1 MSTLELAT
9 KSRQH
14 RQHIARAKAAE
25 RRLAALS
32 PEAVGLIRDAWELS
46 RQAPGDF
53 AAQLYENLF
62 ALAPAATSLF
72 PGDLTQQRKRL
83 TNTLSESLS
92 LLNRPQELLLLLKAS
107 GVRHVHY
114 GADYGHFPLLGRAL
128 DQAFRQRLG
137 ARFTPE
143 HAQAWH
149 LCYDSM
155 ADVLCGAMAAAVLER
170 A

>member
-1 MSTLELAT
+1 M
-9 KSRQH
+9 
-14 RQHIARAKAAE
+14 
-25 RRLAALS
+25 
-32 PEAVGLIRDAWELS
+32 
-46 RQAPGDF
+46 
-53 AAQLYENLF
+53 
-62 ALAPAATSLF
+62 F

-114 GADYGHFPLLGRAL
+114 GADYAHFPLLGRAL
-128 DQAFRQRLG
+128 DQTFRQRLG
-137 ARFTPE
+137 ARFTPD
-143 HAQAWH
+143 HGQAWH
-149 LCYDSM
+149 LFYDSM